1 MEKIG
6 RNEPCP
12 CGSGKKYKKCCGKSN
27 VIQFPV
33 KQIDD
38 ELINLLHQFQEVM
51 MDQYSH
57 LLPYQAPETDE
68 EQMIYLIR
76 LIYKGVFEVQENNE
90 TPFENF
96 LKKKRKTVVRPA
108 TKQAFED
115 WVNAIPGFFKLEKM
129 ESETTLLVKDQL
141 DGQLYQVKRESIP
154 LDTDELEDAPYYMGI
169 LMNWGNMHNFF
180 PLALPGGKK
189 WGESYFKKL
198 EERAAESGESFTAEY
213 FHIQFLTE
221 VNTWFFDVPD
231 RTEEMYD
238 AKPEELEVL
247 ELLDQYVDPVI
258 QASDGYQAARNFW
271 LRFCEENAPQI
282 RKPAVLSASLEYFIR
297 FTPFFELLDESVTQ
311 KEIAKKYGVSP
322 GSIARRFDEFEEFLF
337 DLFDEKMDEMAG
349 TTRRVSTCN
358 CKKHRA
364 RHTGGGRKPHV

>member
-27 VIQFPV
+27 VIQFPA

-51 MDQYSH
+51 MDQYSY

-68 EQMIYLIR
+68 EQMIYLVG
-76 LIYKGVFEVQENNE
+76 LIYKGVFDVQENGE
-90 TPFENF
+90 SPFEYF
-96 LKKKRKTVVRPA
+96 LKKKRKTIVRPA

-115 WVNAIPGFFKLEKM
+115 WVNAVPSFFKLEKM

-154 LDTDELEDAPYYMGI
+154 LDTDELEDTPYYMGF

-189 WGESYFKKL
+189 WGESYLKKL
-198 EERAAESGESFTAEY
+198 KERAAESDESSITAY
-213 FHIQFLTE
+213 FHNQFLTE

-231 RTEEMYD
+231 RAEEMYS
-238 AKPEELEVL
+238 AEPAELEVL
-247 ELLDQYVDPVI
+247 ALLDQHVEPSVKS
-258 QASDGYQAARNFW
+258 AEGYQSARNFW
-271 LRFCEENAPQI
+271 LRFCEETNPQI
-282 RKPAVLSASLEYFIR
+282 RKPEVLSASLEYFIR
-297 FTPFFELLDESVTQ
+297 FTPFFELLDEGVTQ
-311 KEIAKKYGVSP
+311 KEIAQKYGVSP
-322 GSIARRFDEFEEFLF
+322 ASIARRFDEFEGFLF
-337 DLFDEKMDEMAG
+337 DLFDEEKVEMP
-349 TTRRVSTCN
+349 V
-358 CKKHRA
+358 
-364 RHTGGGRKPHV
+364 PQ